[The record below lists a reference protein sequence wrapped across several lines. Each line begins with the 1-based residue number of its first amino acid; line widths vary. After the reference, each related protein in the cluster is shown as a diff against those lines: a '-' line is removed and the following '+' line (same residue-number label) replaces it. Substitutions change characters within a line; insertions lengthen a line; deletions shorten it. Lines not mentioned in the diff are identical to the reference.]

1 MLIIGLLAVL
11 LASCGQSTTGQQ
23 TSGTPTASSHTHL
36 SRIAWQG
43 FLDADQTT
51 AAIFS
56 ANADG
61 SDVRQLT
68 HPGNGEED
76 AWPAWSP
83 DGSKLIFTQ
92 SGENSGSGDIFLM
105 NADGTHSRRLTNS
118 SGIVGAESSGPRWS
132 PDGRQI
138 LFFHEWPYGL
148 YVINPEGGKP
158 RIIAG

>member
-1 MLIIGLLAVL
+1 MRRSIPSLLVIGL

-23 TSGTPTASSHTHL
+23 TGGTPTASSHAHM

-43 FLDADQTT
+43 FLDHDQTT

-68 HPGNGEED
+68 HPNNGEED

-83 DGSKLIFTQ
+83 AGYTIILTQTGQNKGSDR
-92 SGENSGSGDIFLM
+92 NFL
-105 NADGTHSRRLTNS
+105 
-118 SGIVGAESSGPRWS
+118 
-132 PDGRQI
+132 
-138 LFFHEWPYGL
+138 
-148 YVINPEGGKP
+148 
-158 RIIAG
+158 